1 MDPVFGPYRAALA
14 TRSFYGD
21 HRFAVF
27 AQSAEAYVG
36 RRVSNLDFRRK
47 IEHLIT
53 SAPASIKAQL
63 PAGLAKEILFARNH
77 VTHRDVKSQKRAAKA
92 RGCGR

>member
-27 AQSAEAYVG
+27 AQSG
-36 RRVSNLDFRRK
+36 K
-47 IEHLIT
+47 PT
-53 SAPASIKAQL
+53 SAA
-63 PAGLAKEILFARNH
+63 
-77 VTHRDVKSQKRAAKA
+77 V
-92 RGCGR
+92 